1 MEKILIVCAH
11 PDDEILGCAGTIARL
26 VKEGAR
32 AYTLILGEGVTS
44 RENWT
49 AEELKNLHSEATE
62 ANRIIG
68 VELPIFIDDFPDN
81 RFDSVPLLEITKA
94 VEKVIDAIK
103 PDTIF
108 THFRND
114 LNIDHRITYQA
125 VLTATRPIGDHHV
138 KKVNEIY
145 SFEVLSS
152 TEWNYPTTFS
162 PNVFYDIYGTMA
174 HKMAAMGAYKS
185 ELREHPHPRSQ
196 SGINYNAALWGMKAG
211 MRLAEAFEVVRI
223 LR

>member
-1 MEKILIVCAH
+1 MEKILVVCSH
-11 PDDEILGCAGTIARL
+11 PDDEILGCAGTVARL
-26 VKEGAR
+26 VKEGAK
-32 AYTLILGEGVTS
+32 AYTLILGQGITS
-44 RENWT
+44 REYWT
-49 AEELKNLHSEATE
+49 VEEFEKLQFEATE

-68 VELPIFIDDFPDN
+68 VELPIFIEDFPDN
-81 RFDSVPLLEITKA
+81 KFDSVPLLEIVKA
-94 VEKVIDAIK
+94 IEKVIDAIK

-125 VLTATRPIGDHHV
+125 VITATRPIGDHHV

-145 SFEVLSS
+145 SFEILSS
-152 TEWNYPTTFS
+152 TEWNYPIAFS

-174 HKMAAMGAYKS
+174 QKMAAMGAYER
-185 ELREHPHPRSQ
+185 ELRPYPHPRSQ

-211 MRLAEAFEVVRI
+211 MRLAEAFEVVRV